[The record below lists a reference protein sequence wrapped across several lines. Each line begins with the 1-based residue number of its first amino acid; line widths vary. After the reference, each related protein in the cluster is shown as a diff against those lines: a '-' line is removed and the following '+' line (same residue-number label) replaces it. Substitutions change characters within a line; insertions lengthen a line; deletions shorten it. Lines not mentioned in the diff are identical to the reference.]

1 MGSQVIRKNDRLF
14 DAFFLALIQTIK
26 ENENVLL
33 LGRQA
38 GERFTDHFCI
48 TNKIFNKIN
57 IDDLAKY
64 IKLFIIQY
72 ISNINIHFTNNSII
86 FDKDSPIF
94 YTPKTIQFICGILQ
108 ATFEKLCNSPCNIRV
123 IDNYTLSF

>member
-14 DAFFLALIQTIK
+14 DAFFLALIQNFK
-26 ENENVLL
+26 ENEDTLL

-57 IDDLAKY
+57 IDNLGQY
-64 IKLFIIQY
+64 IKLFIVQY
-72 ISNINIHFTNNSII
+72 ISNMNVHLGNNSIV
-86 FDKDSPIF
+86 FNKDSPIF
-94 YTPKTIQFICGILQ
+94 STPKTIQFICGILQ
-108 ATFEKLCNSPCNIRV
+108 TTFDKLCTSPCNIQV